1 MIELLN
7 IIIVIFLIVTFL
19 ILMIGLIHG
28 ARSSDNQDNKINF
41 FMKYRV
47 IAQTVSLA
55 LVCLALYLKSLL

>member
-7 IIIVIFLIVTFL
+7 IIIVILLIITFF
-19 ILMIGLIHG
+19 ILMIGLIQG
-28 ARSSDNQDNKINF
+28 ARSSDIKDNKINF

-55 LVCLALYLKSLL
+55 FVCLALYLKSLL

>member
-7 IIIVIFLIVTFL
+7 IVIVIFLIITFL
-19 ILMIGLIHG
+19 ILMIGLVHG
-28 ARSSDNQDNKINF
+28 AKSSDNKDNKINF

-55 LVCLALYLKSLL
+55 FVCLALYLKSLL

>member
-7 IIIVIFLIVTFL
+7 IIIVILLIITFF
-19 ILMIGLIHG
+19 ILMIGLIQG
-28 ARSSDNQDNKINF
+28 AKSGDNKGNKINF

-55 LVCLALYLKSLL
+55 FVCLALYLKSLL